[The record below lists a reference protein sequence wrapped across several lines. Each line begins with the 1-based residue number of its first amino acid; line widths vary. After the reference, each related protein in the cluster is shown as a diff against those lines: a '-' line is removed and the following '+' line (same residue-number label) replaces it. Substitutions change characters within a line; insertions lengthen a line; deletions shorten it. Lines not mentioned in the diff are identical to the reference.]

1 VPRTSS
7 RGRFGRLLL
16 GVLLACCWSAV
27 KAAPQPPKT
36 IAFANGKWFNGRS
49 FERKTAYAVDGVL
62 SFRRPAEV
70 DLTID
75 LKGGFVVPPFG
86 EAHNHNVEPLNNLDI
101 LTALYLKHGI
111 FYVKNPNNLARDR
124 QAVIAKINQPESID
138 VIFSNGGLTGSG
150 GHPTEIPQRVIKR
163 GLWTNADAEGGFYYS
178 IDSEAELNQKWPAIL
193 ATKPDFIKTYLLY
206 SEQYEKRKNDPHY
219 DAWKG
224 LNPTL
229 LPLIVKKAHEA
240 GLRVST
246 HIEDAADFQSA
257 LEAGV
262 DEINHMPGFR
272 YSADLEPH
280 PMSDFEISEADAR
293 MAELRGTYIVTT
305 LAGATQQTDP
315 KLREQQD
322 ALNTRNLALLL
333 KHRVKLALGS
343 DAYRADTVPEALYLR
358 SLRVMDN
365 RTLLNIWCTTT
376 AEAIFPQRRIGHLKE
391 GYEASFLVLPRNPLD
406 DFSAIEQIT
415 LEVKQGHV
423 LDQKK

>member
-1 VPRTSS
+1 VPRNNS
-7 RGRFGRLLL
+7 RVRFGRLLL
-16 GVLLACCWSAV
+16 SILLACCWPVA
-27 KAAPQPPKT
+27 KAAPQPSKI
-36 IAFANGKWFNGRS
+36 IAFANGRWFNGQS
-49 FERKTAYAVDGVL
+49 FERKTAYAIDGVL
-62 SFRRPAEV
+62 SFRRPARV

-75 LKGGFVVPPFG
+75 LGGGFVVPPFG
-86 EAHNHNVEPLNNLDI
+86 EAHNHNVEPLNNLDA

-124 QAVIAKINQPESID
+124 QAVMPKINQPESID

-150 GHPTEIPQRVIKR
+150 GHPAEIPQRLIQR
-163 GLWTNADAEGGFYYS
+163 GLWTNTDAEGGFYYS
-178 IDSEAELNQKWPAIL
+178 IDSEADLNQKWPAIL
-193 ATKPDFIKTYLLY
+193 AAKPDFLKTYLLY
-206 SEQYEKRKNDPHY
+206 SGQYEKRKNDPHF

-224 LNPTL
+224 LNPAL
-229 LPLIVKKAHEA
+229 LPLIVKKAHEG
-240 GLRVST
+240 GLRVSA
-246 HIEDAADFQSA
+246 HIEDAADFHNA

-272 YSADLEPH
+272 YSADLEQH
-280 PMSDFEISEADAR
+280 PVSEFEISEADATLAAR
-293 MAELRGTYIVTT
+293 RGTYVVTT

-315 KLREQQD
+315 NLRRQQD

-343 DAYRADTVPEALYLR
+343 DAYRADTVPEALYIR
-358 SLRVMDN
+358 SLRVMDI
-365 RTLLNIWCTTT
+365 RRLLNVWCTTT